1 MSIKNNF
8 EKFKNKI
15 LFKKNNNEKIKEFK
29 DDFNEENIFEVRDL
43 NFWYENKKKQALF
56 DINLNIKKH
65 KVTSLIGPS
74 GCGKSTFL
82 RLLNRMNDLLPD
94 TNVEGNIFFE
104 SQNIYSRKVSFLDL
118 RTKVGMVFQKATP
131 FPMSI
136 YDNVAFPLKNQG
148 IRNKQI
154 IDEIVE
160 KSLKSAAL
168 WDDVNDNLNDLA
180 TELSGGQQQRL
191 CIARAIVCKPLVLLM
206 DEPTSAL
213 DPIATSKIEE
223 LIIELK
229 QKYTIIIVTHSMAQ
243 AQRISD
249 ETVFFFSGKII
260 ESGPTK
266 NLFLKPKEKKT
277 RDYING
283 KIG

>member
-1 MSIKNNF
+1 
-8 EKFKNKI
+8 
-15 LFKKNNNEKIKEFK
+15 
-29 DDFNEENIFEVRDL
+29 
-43 NFWYENKKKQALF
+43 
-56 DINLNIKKH
+56 
-65 KVTSLIGPS
+65 
-74 GCGKSTFL
+74 
-82 RLLNRMNDLLPD
+82 
-94 TNVEGNIFFE
+94 
-104 SQNIYSRKVSFLDL
+104 
-118 RTKVGMVFQKATP
+118 
-131 FPMSI
+131 I

-154 IDEIVE
+154 VDEIVE

-168 WDDVNDNLNDLA
+168 WDDVKDNLNDLA
-180 TELSGGQQQRL
+180 TGLSGGQQQRL

-213 DPIATSKIEE
+213 DPIATSRIEE

-266 NLFLKPKEKKT
+266 NIFLKPKEKKT

-283 KIG
+283 RIG